1 MLKIGGL
8 KYGNLRRI
16 EKGGLLWIGLMGI
29 LATGKAQQL
38 PVDMERPV
46 DAAGEVAVDRSALVV
61 PDALPLFLVL
71 TGDDSFGARRQ
82 NPDAWLEF
90 RKTHY
95 LPFSA
100 AAEAL
105 ACVRDTTKN
114 GTMAPDIQVHRSLSW
129 STGSSEFFTGEV
141 RVQRFEAPAPAR
153 VRASKVTF
161 APGARTAWHS
171 HPLGQILI
179 VTPCA
184 ALGWSDSRNFTWR
197 RGLDSP
203 WREALAW
210 GHAKCTY
217 DPYCHCGSARGRGG
231 HVDGVGYRGAVS
243 RSIKS
248 IK

>member
-1 MLKIGGL
+1 MLKIEGL

-90 RKTHY
+90 RKTHD

-114 GTMAPDIQVHRSLSW
+114 GTMAPDIQVHRNLSW

-179 VTPCA
+179 VTE
-184 ALGWSDSRNFTWR
+184 G
-197 RGLDSP
+197 RGLVQRWGGAIQEILPGDVVWIP
-203 WREALAW
+203 PGVKHWHGATPNAPMTHIAIVEALEGEVVTWMELVTEAQYL
-210 GHAKCTY
+210 GQ
-217 DPYCHCGSARGRGG
+217 
-231 HVDGVGYRGAVS
+231 
-243 RSIKS
+243 
-248 IK
+248 